1 MSSSR
6 SDAAAV
12 VVLEP
17 VWNGRPT
24 KQTKEGDNKRE
35 GRGNAMKKRSAAT
48 AAATAPDVPG

>member
-35 GRGNAMKKRSAAT
+35 GRGSAMKKRSAAT